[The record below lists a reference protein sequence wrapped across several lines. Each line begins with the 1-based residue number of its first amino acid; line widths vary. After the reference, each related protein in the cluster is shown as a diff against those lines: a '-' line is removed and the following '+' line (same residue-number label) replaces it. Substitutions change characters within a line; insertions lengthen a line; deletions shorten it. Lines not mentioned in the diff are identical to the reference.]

1 MKISLLPKLNR
12 NKNYFSKLIEPSDY
26 SINSKKNRIFN
37 SSQNTQKTIPYRNR
51 SSSIQKKQ
59 LYIDRK
65 NNINKKFNLTIT
77 NDFINDNKSK
87 TKSLFSSSM
96 TQSYNYFVKKNK
108 KILAQEMINLSKQYL
123 SLNNNS
129 YSRDSNNDKKISYYK
144 EISPSFNASSSTKK
158 MINLLKTENN
168 NSKFRNSFING
179 INNLST
185 NFRKKSKNIIPDKI
199 KSNLSLPKEYKIILT
214 QKNRNIKAVDKI
226 DKKKKKKSKSKSKSK
241 NKSKNNSISSLKGS
255 KNNSKNNIIKIKK
268 LSVTSSKFNSS
279 KTIEKISKSE
289 KKENIKNNTYSIFP
303 SKFKNNNNN
312 NKIKLIIKKKEKD
325 NTIYDSILKNRV
337 YNNILKNPD
346 LELLYNINR
355 KKIVRMIKSQSKNNK
370 QKLSLID
377 YQNNLLRNCPKLKS
391 ENHIYNLHKGFQY
404 LNDQNQTNESESLID
419 YINFIQ
425 HQELD
430 VINQN
435 NLYNQNL
442 YFKFIEL
449 GLSPKKFNL
458 RPEKIEYKDV
468 LNNYK

>member
-1 MKISLLPKLNR
+1 MKLSLLPKLNR
-12 NKNYFSKLIEPSDY
+12 NKDYYSTKLTEPSDY
-26 SINSKKNRIFN
+26 SNNSKKNRIFN

-59 LYIDRK
+59 LYINNK
-65 NNINKKFNLTIT
+65 NNKNKKFNLSLT
-77 NDFINDNKSK
+77 NDLFYDNKSK
-87 TKSLFSSSM
+87 NKSLFSSSM
-96 TQSYNYFVKKNK
+96 TQSYNFFVKKNK
-108 KILAQEMINLSKQYL
+108 QILAQEMINLSKQYL

-129 YSRDSNNDKKISYYK
+129 YSRDSNKDKIIPYYK
-144 EISPSFNASSSTKK
+144 EISPSFNASSSYKK
-158 MINLLKTENN
+158 LVNLLKTENN
-168 NSKFRNSFING
+168 NSKFRNSIINE

-185 NFRKKSKNIIPDKI
+185 NFRKKSKNIIPNKI
-199 KSNLSLPKEYKIILT
+199 KSNLNLSKEYKIILT
-214 QKNRNIKAVDKI
+214 QKNSNIKPDDKI
-226 DKKKKKKSKSKSKSK
+226 DKRKKKKSKNKS
-241 NKSKNNSISSLKGS
+241 KSKNNSISSAKGS
-255 KNNSKNNIIKIKK
+255 KNSSKNNIIKIKK

-289 KKENIKNNTYSIFP
+289 KKENIKNNTYTIFP
-303 SKFKNNNNN
+303 SKFKNNDNDNN
-312 NKIKLIIKKKEKD
+312 NKIKLIKKKKEKD
-325 NTIYDSILKNRV
+325 NTIYDRLLKSRV

-377 YQNNLLRNCPKLKS
+377 YQNNLLRNYPKLKT
-391 ENHIYNLHKGFQY
+391 ENHIYNLKKGFQY

-419 YINFIQ
+419 YIYFIQ

-468 LNNYK
+468 LNKYK